1 MTTLIMHREE
11 HAYNAPGLTPLEF
24 LLALMN
30 DTSLPTS
37 IRMDAAKFAA
47 PYMPLHM
54 PLKTIHVKIEGGLPR
69 YDDTAEPCADINDCI
84 NRTTPCPSSQI
95 IRSIQGV
102 NFTSCADHKN
112 KRLQ

>member
-1 MTTLIMHREE
+1 MTALIMHHEE

-37 IRMDAAKFAA
+37 IRMEAAKFAA
-47 PYMPLHM
+47 PYMPLQ
-54 PLKTIHVKIEGGLPR
+54 TIHVKIEGGMPQ
-69 YDDTAEPCADINDCI
+69 YDYSAEPCADINDCI
-84 NRTTPCPSSQI
+84 NRTTPCPWSEI

-102 NFTSCADHKN
+102 NFTSCTDHKN